1 MRRVSGYNL
10 DEMVKTATP
19 NLAKLLVG
27 SEGTLAIWR
36 DAKVRIVPLPRM
48 KAVLVAQFEDMIK
61 AVESDALILS
71 HKPSAMEMVDKSII
85 GQAVGSPVFAGK
97 TGWLSGVPGA
107 IIIVEFYG
115 ETRDELSD
123 RLDKLEA
130 DLKRKGMGY
139 AHVKALDGELQGQI
153 WNLRKAGLG
162 LMAGVRSEA
171 KPLPFVEDTA
181 VDPAKLPGYLKAF
194 DEIVTRHGTTAGYYG
209 HASVGCMH
217 IRPFIDL
224 KKPGE
229 KEKLLGIFNEV
240 ADLVQQYGGTIAGE
254 HGDGLA
260 RSWLIEK
267 LFGKVLTGAFREVKA
282 AFDPNGIMN
291 PGKIVAAQTSPLE
304 NLRYGVPTLPDAI
317 RPALD
322 FGRDGGFAFAIEMC
336 NGNGQCRKLD
346 AGTMCP
352 SYQATRNDLHSTRGR
367 ANALRAFIQGK
378 FTPEEFTGDAF
389 HEVMDLCLEC
399 KACKTECPS
408 KVDMAKMKYEFLYQR
423 QRVRGVPLRARLFAD
438 IHALSRIGSA
448 LAPVSN
454 WALANPLA
462 RWAGGLAGIA
472 PRRTLPAFAS
482 RTFSAWFNSRPHAAL
497 SDAAPPDAVRPAGTA
512 GAEGTA
518 KAEGTANP
526 EGTAKA
532 KGAANAEGTARP
544 QVVLFHDTFMEYNT
558 PELGRDTVEI
568 LERAGYE
575 VVLPERKCCGRPIIS
590 KGLLDQAKVNAL
602 HNLRVLKPY
611 AERGVPI
618 VGVEPSCIL
627 TLKDDY
633 RDLVPGP
640 DAELVAA
647 HVTTVDEFLQQL
659 TRAGKLKYPAPGA
672 PTDSGASRESGSRD
686 FGSREYLVHGHCHQK
701 ALVGTAATLAVLRG
715 IPGAKVREIE
725 SGCCGM
731 AGSFGYEREH
741 YDVSL
746 AIGEQRLFPAVREA
760 APGATVVADGMSCRQ
775 QIAHGTGRSARHL
788 VQVVAEALRG

>member
-27 SEGTLAIWR
+27 SEGTLAVWR
-36 DAKVRIVPLPRM
+36 DAKVRIVRLPTM

-61 AVESDALILS
+61 AVEADALILT
-71 HKPSAMEMVDKSII
+71 HQPSAMEMVDKSII

-115 ETRDELSD
+115 ETRDELSG
-123 RLDKLEA
+123 RLDQLEA
-130 DLKRKGMGY
+130 ALKRERMGY
-139 AHVKALDGELQGQI
+139 AHVKALDAELQGQI

-181 VDPAKLPGYLKAF
+181 VDPARLPGYLKAF

-224 KKPGE
+224 KQPGG
-229 KEKLLGIFNEV
+229 KEMLLGIFNEV
-240 ADLVQQYGGTIAGE
+240 ADLVHQYGGTIAGE

-267 LFGKVLTGAFREVKA
+267 LFGKELTGAFREVKA
-282 AFDPNGIMN
+282 AFDPKGIMN
-291 PGKIVAAQTSPLE
+291 PGKIVDAQASPLE
-304 NLRYGVPTLPDAI
+304 NLRYGVPTVTEPI

-378 FTPEEFTGDAF
+378 FTRAEFAGDAF

-423 QRVRGVPLRARLFAD
+423 QQVRGVPARARLFAG
-438 IHALSRIGSA
+438 IHALSRAGSA

-482 RTFSAWFNSRPHAAL
+482 RTFSAWFNARRPANGAARG
-497 SDAAPPDAVRPAGTA
+497 SGAAHENGAARPAG
-512 GAEGTA
+512 GA
-518 KAEGTANP
+518 K
-526 EGTAKA
+526 
-532 KGAANAEGTARP
+532 P
-544 QVVLFHDTFMEYNT
+544 QIVLFHDTFMEYNT
-558 PELGRDTVEI
+558 PELGRDAVEI

-575 VVLPERKCCGRPIIS
+575 VVLPERKCCGRPMIS
-590 KGLLDQAKVNAL
+590 KGLLEEAKANAL

-618 VGVEPSCIL
+618 LGVEPSCIL

-640 DAELVAA
+640 DAERIAQ

-659 TRAGKLKYPAPGA
+659 TRAGKLKYPAGSRPGA
-672 PTDSGASRESGSRD
+672 PGARECGARESGSRE
-686 FGSREYLVHGHCHQK
+686 FLVHGHCHQK
-701 ALVGTAATLAVLRG
+701 ALVGTGATLEVLRG
-715 IPGAKVREIE
+715 IPGAKVTEID

-746 AIGEQRLFPAVREA
+746 AIGELRLFPAVREA
-760 APGATVVADGMSCRQ
+760 GPGATVVADGMSCRQ